1 MDSSTTTEQEPTGA
15 VPLFTALEDARRRFL
30 ALVQDVRPELH
41 RYCARMTGSVA
52 DAEDVVQDTLARAY
66 YKLSD
71 LRAMPPLRPWLF
83 RIAHNRA
90 IDHWRFEARRRG
102 EPLDEALEPAGDLAD
117 EPDSAL
123 ARHQA
128 VQAALSTFLQ
138 LPPAQR
144 GCVILKDVLEH
155 SLEEIAAEL
164 EMSLPAV
171 KAALHRGRA
180 QLHALAAKSAPL
192 SPAPPRAVSPSLQ
205 RYALLFNARDWDALR
220 ALLADEVKL
229 DLVARHRIA
238 GRGAV
243 GRYFSNYAKL
253 LDCQARPAWLEG
265 REVLAMLRD
274 GVPAYFIELRWEGGR
289 LAAIRDF
296 RYVPYI
302 AQDVRFDMADEAGH
316 ALISAP

>member
-1 MDSSTTTEQEPTGA
+1 MDSSTTTDQEPTGA

-66 YKLSD
+66 YELSD
-71 LRAMPPLRPWLF
+71 LQAMPPLRPWLF

-90 IDHWRFEARRRG
+90 IDHWRHEAHRRS
-102 EPLDEALEPAGDLAD
+102 EPLDQALELAGDVAD
-117 EPDSAL
+117 QPDSAL
-123 ARHQA
+123 ARRQA
-128 VQAALSTFLQ
+128 VQAALSSFLQ
-138 LPPAQR
+138 LPPAPR

-180 QLHALAAKSAPL
+180 RLRALAAQPTPLPPASA
-192 SPAPPRAVSPSLQ
+192 ARAVSPSLQ
-205 RYALLFNARDWDALR
+205 RYAVLFNARDWDALR

-238 GRGAV
+238 GQGAV
-243 GRYFSNYAKL
+243 GQYFSNYAKVH
-253 LDCQARPAWLEG
+253 DCHAQPAWLDG
-265 REVLAMLRD
+265 REVLAVLRD
-274 GVPAYFIELRWEGGR
+274 GVLAYFIELRWQGER
-289 LAAIRDF
+289 LLGIRDF

-302 AQDVRFDMADEAGH
+302 AREASIEL
-316 ALISAP
+316 ASNA